1 MSKKRKLLEKVVAG
15 SKNIQFNEFVT
26 LIEAF
31 WFTLSRIN
39 GSYHIFNQPDI
50 PEIVNIQNK
59 KGKAVVYQVR
69 QFLSLIEEHALTLE
83 SNLEED
89 EP

>member
-1 MSKKRKLLEKVVAG
+1 MKKRKLLEKVLSG
-15 SKNIQFNEFVT
+15 SKNIQFNEMVI

-31 WFTLSRIN
+31 GFTLARIS
-39 GSYHIFNQPDI
+39 GSHHIFNHPDL

-59 KGKAVVYQVR
+59 KGQVTPYQIR
-69 QFLSLIEEHALTLE
+69 QFLALVEQYNLTLE
-83 SNLEED
+83 D

>member
-1 MSKKRKLLEKVVAG
+1 MKKLKIFEKVLSG
-15 SKNIQFNEFVT
+15 SKNIKFNEMVT

-31 WFTLSRIN
+31 GFSLARVS
-39 GSYHIFNQPDI
+39 GSHHIFNHPEV

-59 KGKAVVYQVR
+59 KGEVTPYQVR
-69 QFLSLIEEHALTLE
+69 QFLAIIEEYALTIE
-83 SNLEED
+83 DD